1 MKHPEIDRL
10 LTMGQDFF
18 NSCAE
23 AVLAHLLD
31 ARDIVKTDGLFEVCH
46 NMLRA
51 LNQSTDSIFL
61 LLGANR
67 PWDASILLRSV
78 IEGSAKFCYMLTAPS
93 LEEEERRL
101 NEFMYVLS
109 KKELGSLEQPVA
121 RLLHGVCGRGD
132 IRTCVGELKRIIDE
146 QKVQSGESRQLAEI
160 SKKWKFWEVARVL
173 RKECWIWSRMGDLWE
188 YRYAMSN
195 DLVHKTDS
203 GCGEMVERADRN
215 PEYRDVSDKAHDAS
229 LLLDACMLWYLRYS
243 VLAKRVNGTEIRLD
257 EVFMAHKPLFD
268 TISEMERSFDKA
280 RRENE
285 TPSQEIEQERNH
297 G

>member
-1 MKHPEIDRL
+1 MKPPEIDRL
-10 LTMGQDFF
+10 LTMGRDFL

-23 AVLAHLLD
+23 AVLIHLLD

-93 LEEEERRL
+93 LEEEERRM
-101 NEFMYVLS
+101 NEYMYVLS

-121 RLLHGVCGRGD
+121 RFLHGACGRGNA
-132 IRTCVGELKRIIDE
+132 RARVEELKRVIDE
-146 QKVQSGESRQLAEI
+146 GKVQSGESRPLAEI
-160 SKKWKFWEVARVL
+160 NQKWKFWEVARVL
-173 RKECWIWSRMGDLWE
+173 RKECGIWSRMGDLWE

-203 GCGEMVERADRN
+203 GCGEMVERADRQ
-215 PEYRDVSDKAHDAS
+215 PDYRDASDKAHAAS
-229 LLLDACMLWYLRYS
+229 LLFDTCMLWYLRYS
-243 VLAKRVNGTEIRLD
+243 VLAERINGTELRLD
-257 EVFMAHKPLFD
+257 EVFFAHKPLFD
-268 TISEMERSFDKA
+268 AIAELERSFDKA
-280 RRENE
+280 CRENDPPPPE
-285 TPSQEIEQERNH
+285 NERERHH